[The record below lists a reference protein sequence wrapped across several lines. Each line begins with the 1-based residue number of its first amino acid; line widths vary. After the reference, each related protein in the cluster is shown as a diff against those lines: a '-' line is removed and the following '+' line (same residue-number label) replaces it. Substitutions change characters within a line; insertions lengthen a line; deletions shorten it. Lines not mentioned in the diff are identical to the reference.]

1 MSGAEIRELAT
12 VVFFVA
18 AVVVSWVLFTRRV
31 GRRRG
36 ASYECRHTLS
46 PAHVGLPLQQWRK
59 APRNRRRVD
68 RGTGNAANAPRG
80 AP

>member
-31 GRRRG
+31 GR
-36 ASYECRHTLS
+36 
-46 PAHVGLPLQQWRK
+46 
-59 APRNRRRVD
+59 
-68 RGTGNAANAPRG
+68 
-80 AP
+80 